1 MVTLNLKANTPEEQI
16 VLKHL
21 IPQVSDILAEK
32 INNGVRIQKDGKTLI
47 NKKDLTTFMQYA
59 MEEAK
64 KQIAENQRKGAQA
77 VCVQGDDIMNW
88 AIHYFEEDSIEG
100 KLYNEYGT
108 EYQPPKPVKKKTS
121 STTPA
126 IPYTPPKPAP
136 KPQLNIFDMLADNSD
151 QKNETPPAPTV
162 QEPPKTEPKKGSP
175 MYQHFLSV
183 KEKYKECIIFYRLGD
198 FYEMFGDDA
207 VTTAKELDLT
217 LTGRDCGLDE
227 NVPMTGV
234 PFHTADAY
242 IAKLV
247 KKNYKVAVCE
257 QLNGERTIERVI
269 TQQHET
275 NQMVDVVT
283 GEILSDDIEELS
295 VEEMRQFDGDI
306 TEPDEVPTVSKL
318 IGETPEESEAD
329 ENDLL
334 DISAESV
341 QPEISDDSFDFEKER
356 QAARAFDVE
365 AMIILQ
371 ELFDNKITIV

>member
-183 KEKYKECIIFYRLGD
+183 KNRSFSLYGKLPNPIPRLSRLNTPSRKRKYCNA
-198 FYEMFGDDA
+198 A
-207 VTTAKELDLT
+207 VSTTS
-217 LTGRDCGLDE
+217 
-227 NVPMTGV
+227 
-234 PFHTADAY
+234 
-242 IAKLV
+242 
-247 KKNYKVAVCE
+247 
-257 QLNGERTIERVI
+257 
-269 TQQHET
+269 
-275 NQMVDVVT
+275 NQMNRC
-283 GEILSDDIEELS
+283 LNS
-295 VEEMRQFDGDI
+295 
-306 TEPDEVPTVSKL
+306 
-318 IGETPEESEAD
+318 
-329 ENDLL
+329 
-334 DISAESV
+334 
-341 QPEISDDSFDFEKER
+341 
-356 QAARAFDVE
+356 
-365 AMIILQ
+365 
-371 ELFDNKITIV
+371 